1 MSSQRWRA
9 ALPAILMGVGLL
21 AAWELTVRRFE
32 IPSYIVPGPV
42 AIGKAL
48 VVDWPLL
55 SGSLLATLRLTLF
68 ALLFATVGGLL
79 AAIVFSESRFIERT
93 LFPYAVILQ
102 VTPSVAI
109 APLIIIWVNNT
120 AAALVLCATFVAFFP
135 ILSATVA
142 GLKSADHNLTEL
154 FELHRARR
162 WQTLLYLKL
171 PAALPYFL
179 SGLRISGG
187 LALVGAVV
195 AEFVAGS
202 GGHGSGLAYR
212 ILDAGYQLQFP
223 RLFAAL
229 VLISV
234 IGVAMHFL
242 TSFISY
248 LCLRS
253 WHESTLVRER

>member
-1 MSSQRWRA
+1 MKRRRWRT
-9 ALPAILMGVGLL
+9 ALPAVLMGAALL
-21 AAWELTVRRFE
+21 VLWEAWVRHFDV
-32 IPSYIVPGPV
+32 PTYIIPGPV
-42 AIGKAL
+42 AIAKAL
-48 VVDWPLL
+48 VTDWPVLA
-55 SGSLLATLRLTLF
+55 SSLLATLRLTLF
-68 ALLFATVGGLL
+68 ALLFATVGGLA
-79 AAIVFSESRFIERT
+79 AAIAFSESRFIERT

-120 AAALVLCATFVAFFP
+120 AVALILCATFVAFFP
-135 ILSATVA
+135 ILSATVT
-142 GLKSADHNLTEL
+142 GLKSADHHLTEL
-154 FELHRARR
+154 FELYRARR
-162 WQTLLYLKL
+162 WQSLVYLRL
-171 PAALPYFL
+171 PTALPYFL
-179 SGLRISGG
+179 SGFRISGG

-234 IGVAMHFL
+234 IGVGMHFL
-242 TSFISY
+242 TSFLSY
-248 LCLRS
+248 LCLRT
-253 WHESTLVRER
+253 WHESSLERER

>member
-1 MSSQRWRA
+1 MSTRRWPA
-9 ALPAILMGVGLL
+9 AVPAVVTGAAVLL
-21 AAWELTVRRFE
+21 VWEACVRHFD
-32 IPSYIVPGPV
+32 IPSYIIPGPV
-42 AIGKAL
+42 AIAKAL
-48 VVDWPLL
+48 ISDWPLL
-55 SGSLLATLRLTLF
+55 SNSLLATLRLTLC
-68 ALLFATVGGLL
+68 ALLFATVGGLVT
-79 AAIVFSESRFIERT
+79 AIAFSESRFIEST

-120 AAALVLCATFVAFFP
+120 AVALMLCATFVAFFP

-154 FELHRARR
+154 FELYRARR
-162 WQTLLYLKL
+162 WQSLLYLKL

-229 VLISV
+229 VLISA
-234 IGVAMHFL
+234 IGVGMHFL
-242 TSFISY
+242 TSFISH
-248 LCLRS
+248 LCLRH
-253 WHESTLVRER
+253 WHESSLARER